1 MVGKLLIVDD
11 VATNRIVLKARLA
24 SAGYRPVVA
33 ADAGSALAL
42 AAGDRPDLALIAAN
56 LPGPNGGQNGSQNG
70 SQNGG
75 ADRGAGTAALIARLR
90 GLPGCAT
97 LPVVVMTEGAAA
109 EGRLAA
115 LRAGADDALSR
126 PVEEEALLAL
136 IRSFMR
142 QRAMADLGNPA
153 ETLPLMGLAEPAAT
167 FERPARIALVTARPE
182 TGLRLRRD
190 LATLP
195 HEVAVLS
202 AEEALACAQ
211 RAGPPDATVPDA
223 FVIEADLA
231 SPGAG
236 LRLMSELQSRP
247 ATCHA
252 AFLILLAEG
261 RGPLAAMA
269 YDLGAQALMSPAA
282 PGAEAALRLTRLIAR
297 KRADD
302 RRRASVQDGLRLA
315 MIDPLTGLYN
325 RRYAAA
331 RLSEIAEAAARDQHG
346 FAVMVVDLDR
356 FKSVNDRWGHAAGDA
371 VLVEVATRLTQA
383 LRAGDL
389 LARIGGEEFLAALPQ
404 SGLAEAESVAARL
417 CHAVEERPVRLP
429 SGLEIGV
436 TVSIGV
442 AIAGGGTDCGAGVRE
457 AVDHADHALMRAKSS
472 GRNQVTVFRSAA

>member
-1 MVGKLLIVDD
+1 MVGKLLIVDE

-42 AAGDRPDLALIAAN
+42 AAGDRPDLALIAAH
-56 LPGPNGGQNGSQNG
+56 LPGSE
-70 SQNGG
+70 
-75 ADRGAGTAALIARLR
+75 RGMATAALIVRLR
-90 GLPGCAT
+90 GLPGCAA
-97 LPVVVMTEGAAA
+97 LPVVVMTEGASDGTASEA
-109 EGRLAA
+109 RLAA

-142 QRAMADLGNPA
+142 QRAMADLGSPA
-153 ETLPLMGLAEPAAT
+153 ETLPLMGLAEPAAA

-190 LATLP
+190 LVTLP

-211 RAGPPDATVPDA
+211 RARPPEAAPTDAAVPDAAVPDA

-261 RGPLAAMA
+261 RASLAATA
-269 YDLGAQALMSPAA
+269 YDLGAQALMSPSA

-404 SGLAEAESVAARL
+404 ASLAEAEHVAARL

-442 AIAGGGTDCGAGVRE
+442 AIAGGGGDCGTGVRE
-457 AVDHADHALMRAKSS
+457 AVDHADRALMRAKSA